1 MKTQTAPPLSSA
13 SQERRPQLERKRP
26 RISWSLPTN
35 WGATPAE
42 QAMSFPC
49 DRYLPD
55 ADYAVFR
62 AVEVHAPASR
72 LFRWLCQLRV
82 APYSYDWLDNLGRRS
97 PRVLIPGLQ
106 NLERGQRMLIF
117 QLVDFEQDRQLTGL
131 VTSAR
136 IQSIYGKIAGSYV
149 IVAQSEQRCRLIVK
163 LLVRSPRKGFWSLMR
178 FLLPWGDLV
187 MMRKQLLTLK
197 QLAESQTV
205 SEKTNPHPCSL

>member
-1 MKTQTAPPLSSA
+1 M
-13 SQERRPQLERKRP
+13 
-26 RISWSLPTN
+26 IFWSLPTT

-49 DRYLPD
+49 DRYLKD
-55 ADYAVFR
+55 ADHVYFR
-62 AVEVHAPASR
+62 AIEVHAPASR

-82 APYSYDWLDNLGRRS
+82 APYSYDWIDNVGRHS
-97 PRVLIPGLQ
+97 PRELIAGLEH
-106 NLERGQRMLIF
+106 LEVGQHIMIF
-117 QLVDFEQDRQLTGL
+117 QLVEFEQDRHLTL
-131 VTSAR
+131 LATSAR

-149 IVAQSEQRCRLIVK
+149 IVPQSEQRCRLIVK
-163 LLVRSPRKGFWSLMR
+163 LLVRYPRKGFWSLMR

-205 SEKTNPHPCSL
+205 SEKTNPHPCST

>member
-1 MKTQTAPPLSSA
+1 M
-13 SQERRPQLERKRP
+13 
-26 RISWSLPTN
+26 ISHTLPMN
-35 WGATPAE
+35 WGATSAE
-42 QAMSFPC
+42 RAMSFPC

-55 ADYAVFR
+55 ADHAVFR

-72 LFRWLCQLRV
+72 LFRWLCQMRV
-82 APYSYDWLDNLGRRS
+82 APYSYDWIDNLGHQS

-106 NLERGQRMLIF
+106 NLERGQRMMIF
-117 QLVDFEQDRQLTGL
+117 QLVDFEQDQHLTGL

-149 IVAQSEQRCRLIVK
+149 IVPQSKQSCRLIVK
-163 LLVRSPRKGFWSLMR
+163 MLVRYPRKGFWSLMR
-178 FLLPWGDLV
+178 FILPWGDLV

-205 SEKTNPHPCSL
+205 SEKTNQHPFST